1 MTCQRIAIGW
11 NREENSKMAFYNF
24 CNDNLNNT
32 FSSFMS
38 VILLRTYMLKI
49 SSKSVVTIYERLN
62 IMLKIAIF
70 HNDRSVTV
78 ANLKILAS
86 FDLSMSV
93 AYFRID
99 RLP

>member
-1 MTCQRIAIGW
+1 
-11 NREENSKMAFYNF
+11 
-24 CNDNLNNT
+24 
-32 FSSFMS
+32 
-38 VILLRTYMLKI
+38 MLKI

-99 RLP
+99 RLPWNYAISM